1 MIEEGR
7 QGERESAIGCLA
19 GDVTNEVLKE
29 LLQKKKKRFVAASP
43 SSSYVL
49 SSSPALL
56 KSHSDCDNDTKM
68 LLD

>member
-29 LLQKKKKRFVAASP
+29 LLQKKKRFVAASP